1 MHDPLHV
8 CANYRREGIAS
19 IMPSPG
25 RRKNTATAVEVQHL
39 LKAGLPEGLGKGV
52 TFPSENE
59 VFCEQKELLLR
70 ELLLTT
76 PRVTAKLV
84 SAACLLAFQDADSN
98 VVQNFT
104 VRCVASCQFLYNKKN
119 QSSSGK
125 KLPPAIRRLVTVLKP
140 AAGRAVALPVK
151 AKQMGKFTSKN
162 CAARALRKH
171 HSEQSEQAAAA
182 AGSSRDHELKALA
195 DSYGL
200 TSVPA
205 AALGPCLVSE
215 SDDDESSG
223 CVVVSEAE
231 VEAEDEQVSAEPAS
245 SSAKPAASRV
255 APVSRAS
262 GKQSS
267 EIARELRPQQVLLG
281 STRARK
287 SGGSFHE
294 TGPQRLHDG
303 YIQR

>member
-1 MHDPLHV
+1 
-8 CANYRREGIAS
+8 
-19 IMPSPG
+19 MPSPG
-25 RRKNTATAVEVQHL
+25 RRKNTATAEEVQHL

-104 VRCVASCQFLYNKKN
+104 ARCVASCQFLHNKKN

-125 KLPPAIRRLVTVLKP
+125 KLPPAIRRLVNVLKP
-140 AAGRAVALPVK
+140 AAAALPVT
-151 AKQMGKFTSKN
+151 AKMGKFTSRT

-171 HSEQSEQAAAA
+171 NSEQPEDQDAAAA

-200 TSVPA
+200 KSVPA
-205 AALGPCLVSE
+205 AAQALAASYGLKSVPTASVISE
-215 SDDDESSG
+215 SEDDHRG
-223 CVVVSEAE
+223 V
-231 VEAEDEQVSAEPAS
+231 
-245 SSAKPAASRV
+245 R
-255 APVSRAS
+255 RACS
-262 GKQSS
+262 
-267 EIARELRPQQVLLG
+267 
-281 STRARK
+281 
-287 SGGSFHE
+287 
-294 TGPQRLHDG
+294 
-303 YIQR
+303 